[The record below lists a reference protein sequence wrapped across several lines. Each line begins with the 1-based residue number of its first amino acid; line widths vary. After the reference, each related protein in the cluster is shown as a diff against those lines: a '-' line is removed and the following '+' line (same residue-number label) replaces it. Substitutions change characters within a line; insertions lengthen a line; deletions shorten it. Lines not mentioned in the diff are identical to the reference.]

1 MDSRWEH
8 WSCDKID
15 ASKIKKEQGCLW
27 NTANIKWIL
36 LVGSKVFR
44 RIIFRQIDT
53 LLEQILIEVLVMLT
67 LKKVDVWIFGC
78 LSSDR
83 VRENNIIKYFFKAL
97 KATKNLSLLLKVKKS
112 FKVNRTGQIFSP
124 RKRQGAKLLQVASIE
139 TKYFFLS
146 RTDALVSAVRIV
158 WEKNIYYIPWKLSL
172 SRPHQE

>member
-1 MDSRWEH
+1 MNSLWDH

-15 ASKIKKEQGCLW
+15 ASKTKKDQGCLW
-27 NTANIKWIL
+27 NTANIKWTL
-36 LVGSKVFR
+36 LVGSKLFR

-67 LKKVDVWIFGC
+67 LKKVDVWILGC
-78 LSSDR
+78 LSSER

-124 RKRQGAKLLQVASIE
+124 RKRQGTKLLQVASIE

-146 RTDALVSAVRIV
+146 RADALSLQSWIV
-158 WEKNIYYIPWKLSL
+158 WTKNIYIPCLIKTTSKINK
-172 SRPHQE
+172 